1 MWVIFSI
8 YSNNQKSFICIFHL
22 LHGPAGEATKL
33 RSVTAYGEQP
43 QLTSIWYADLY
54 RSIKVLNIKVH

>member
-43 QLTSIWYADLY
+43 QLTSIWVCRFIQKY
-54 RSIKVLNIKVH
+54 